1 MAAGSKPGE
10 HRGGR
15 APGTKN
21 RATLAIEERLASMG
35 CDPLVGMARIASGDV
50 PCGTCHGELKT
61 RYRLPEGHHAE
72 SCAVNKRAMAVVP
85 KCDCE
90 GIGLRTC
97 ESCYGTNKEKVTP
110 DLRGRMYAELAQ
122 YVAPKR
128 KAIEVKNAVDA
139 NGDQSEFKIKFV
151 NAVTQGTP

>member
-1 MAAGSKPGE
+1 MAKGGPQPGS
-10 HRGGR
+10 GR
-15 APGTKN
+15 PKGVPNK
-21 RATLAIEERLASMG
+21 RTLEIEERLANMG
-35 CDPLVGMARIASGDV
+35 CHPLEGMAMIASGDV
-50 PCGTCHGELKT
+50 PCGTCHGGLKT
-61 RYRLPEGHHAE
+61 RYRLPEGHHAK

-97 ESCYGTNKEKVTP
+97 ESCYGTNKERVTP
-110 DLRGRMYAELAQ
+110 QLRAQMYAELAQ

-139 NGDQSEFKIKFV
+139 NGDQSEFRIKFV
-151 NAVTQGTP
+151 NAIAPGTH